1 MAFNLGLP
9 SFPCNGVEP
18 SFEIDSKLDR
28 MSFAQLSQ
36 LLNDSEKIK
45 KLAEETPEVVRL
57 ISLKEAGMEENK
69 KLAEANQSLETSFLL
84 QRTELGNT
92 YSEVLKAK
100 SRYQELRSK
109 IDAVKAKY
117 APDTI
122 WALMMT
128 KKCETEEQSK
138 NLTREFM
145 DAKIDMDTFLEK
157 YIPLREVYNERTF
170 KVEKLAQKITR
181 NLPVSSSR
189 PQLSRPPGSLSDPAG
204 FSGAV
209 YPKF

>member
-1 MAFNLGLP
+1 
-9 SFPCNGVEP
+9 
-18 SFEIDSKLDR
+18 
-28 MSFAQLSQ
+28 
-36 LLNDSEKIK
+36 
-45 KLAEETPEVVRL
+45 
-57 ISLKEAGMEENK
+57 MEENK

-84 QRTELGNT
+84 QRTELGNA

-138 NLTREFM
+138 VGASTFYLT
-145 DAKIDMDTFLEK
+145 
-157 YIPLREVYNERTF
+157 
-170 KVEKLAQKITR
+170 
-181 NLPVSSSR
+181 
-189 PQLSRPPGSLSDPAG
+189 PPPA
-204 FSGAV
+204 FRI
-209 YPKF
+209 

>member
-1 MAFNLGLP
+1 MH
-9 SFPCNGVEP
+9 
-18 SFEIDSKLDR
+18 
-28 MSFAQLSQ
+28 AQ
-36 LLNDSEKIK
+36 
-45 KLAEETPEVVRL
+45 VVRL